1 MKKVLIVLALA
12 VLVVGCTPKE
22 QADNKDKLSGG
33 VWISYSEINTMLDNE
48 DGFENEFHKVVENC
62 KELKI
67 QNLYIHVRAFCDSL
81 FKSDYYPL
89 IERAQKYDFDVFKF
103 IVDECHKNNIKVHA
117 WINPYRV
124 STATTNIDEI
134 SNTSPAYK
142 WLKDDNK
149 DNDCNVSFANGIY
162 LNPSE
167 QTVQGL
173 VIDGIREIVVK
184 YDVDG
189 IHFDDYFYPTT
200 DSGFDKVSYEKYKSS
215 AENPMSLEDW
225 RRSNVNALVS
235 GCYNAIKYANED
247 IVFSISPMASIEN
260 NYNNLYA
267 DVKYWVDKGYIDC
280 IIPQLY
286 FGFDYPD
293 ENFKF
298 LNLLNDW
305 KKIVETSDTELL
317 IGLANYKAVPELA
330 ADMEE
335 WQNNFDIVARQIEIC
350 KNDDKV
356 SGFVLFSYSCVFG
369 EREEYT
375 KQRENILEYLK
386 SEDINE

>member
-12 VLVVGCTPKE
+12 VLVTGCTPKE
-22 QADNKDKLSGG
+22 QAEDKNKLSGG
-33 VWISYSEINTMLDNE
+33 VWISYSEMNTMLDSEN
-48 DGFENEFHKVVENC
+48 GFENEFQKVIENC

-67 QNLYIHVRAFCDSL
+67 QNLYIHIRAFCDSL
-81 FKSDYYPL
+81 FQSDYYPL
-89 IERAQKYDFDVFKF
+89 IERAKKYDFDVFKF
-103 IVDECHKNNIKVHA
+103 IVDECHKNNMKVHA

-149 DNDCNVSFANGIY
+149 DNDRNVSFANGIY

-167 QTVQGL
+167 QAVQGL

-200 DSGFDKVSYEKYKSS
+200 DSSFDKVSYEKYKSS
-215 AENPMSLEDW
+215 AENPMSLEEW

-267 DVKYWVDKGYIDC
+267 DVKHWVDKGYVDC

-286 FGFDYPD
+286 FGFNYPD

-305 KKIVETSDTELL
+305 KELVGTSDTELL
-317 IGLANYKAVPELA
+317 IGLANYKAVPELE
-330 ADMEE
+330 ADKEE

-375 KQRENILEYLK
+375 KQKENILEYLK